1 MTFGPTSLV
10 STKILIDKCKE
21 MVKKTLAE
29 DRENI
34 FFRFKNLLSSFKSD
48 DFNTVNLLSN
58 DKIKISKIASSKYLY
73 SSLFIISLF
82 ISIFLTVIHEMLLR
96 KRDSDMVI

>member
-1 MTFGPTSLV
+1 
-10 STKILIDKCKE
+10 
-21 MVKKTLAE
+21 MVNKTIIK

-34 FFRFKNLLSSFKSD
+34 FFSFKNLLSGFKSD
-48 DFNTVNLLSN
+48 DFQTVNLLSN
-58 DKIKISKIASSKYLY
+58 DKIKISRIESSKYLY

-96 KRDSDMVI
+96 KRDSDIAI